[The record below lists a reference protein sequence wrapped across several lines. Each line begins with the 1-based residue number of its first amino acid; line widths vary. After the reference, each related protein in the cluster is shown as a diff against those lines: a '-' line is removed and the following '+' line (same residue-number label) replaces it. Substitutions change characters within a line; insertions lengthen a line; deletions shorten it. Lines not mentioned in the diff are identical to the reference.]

1 MFESLKNKILELAKN
16 AVMQVEEELNGEDG
30 KNKKIAAIKY
40 VVANLPVP
48 SYLKFILG
56 FVLSVF
62 IDSAVEIAVA
72 YMNHRGDIQDI
83 IEV

>member
-1 MFESLKNKILELAKN
+1 MFTGLKDKILALAKN
-16 AVMQVEEELNGEDG
+16 AVVQVEEELKGEDG

-48 SYLKFILG
+48 AYLRFVLG
-56 FVLSVF
+56 VVLSVF

-72 YMNHRGDIQDI
+72 YMNHRDE
-83 IEV
+83 IEVIEV

>member
-1 MFESLKNKILELAKN
+1 MFTGVKDKILALAKN
-16 AVMQVEEELNGEDG
+16 AVVQVEEELKGEDG

-48 SYLKFILG
+48 AYLRFVLG
-56 FVLSVF
+56 VVLSVF

-72 YMNHRGDIQDI
+72 YMNHRDE
-83 IEV
+83 IEVIEV

>member
-1 MFESLKNKILELAKN
+1 MFTGLKEKILALAKK
-16 AVMQVEEELNGEDG
+16 AVVQVEEELKGENG

-48 SYLKFILG
+48 PYLKFILG
-56 FVLSVF
+56 VVLSVF

-72 YMNHRGDIQDI
+72 YMNNCDDIQEI

>member
-1 MFESLKNKILELAKN
+1 MFTGLKNKILALAKN
-16 AVMQVEEELNGEDG
+16 AVVEVEKELKGEDG

-48 SYLKFILG
+48 SYLRFILG
-56 FVLSVF
+56 VVLSVF

-72 YMNHRGDIQDI
+72 YMNHCEKNQEV

>member
-1 MFESLKNKILELAKN
+1 MFTGLKNKILTLAKN
-16 AVMQVEEELNGEDG
+16 AVVQVEEELKGEDG

-40 VVANLPVP
+40 VIEHLPVP
-48 SYLKFILG
+48 SYLRFILG
-56 FVLSVF
+56 VVLSVF

-72 YMNHRGDIQDI
+72 FMNHRDEIQEI

>member
-1 MFESLKNKILELAKN
+1 MFDSLKNKILELAKS
-16 AVMQVEEELNGEDG
+16 AVMQVEEELNGEEG

-40 VVANLPVP
+40 VVTNLPVP

-72 YMNHRGDIQDI
+72 YMNHRDDIQDV